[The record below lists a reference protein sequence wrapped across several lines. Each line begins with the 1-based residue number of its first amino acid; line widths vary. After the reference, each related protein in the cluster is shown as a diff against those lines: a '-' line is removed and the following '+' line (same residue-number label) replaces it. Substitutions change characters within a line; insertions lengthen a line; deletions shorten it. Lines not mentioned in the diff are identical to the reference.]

1 MKHTRLGARTALC
14 LEGTLRASS
23 CPWWGVR
30 LLDNCYTGRFLVP
43 YFILIFANV
52 KIKDKS
58 ELQQG
63 FNKQEQNTGWINIVW
78 KPFTSN
84 YCVQLLIRHLSS
96 SFIFDAQLLLN
107 LAFLER
113 DGGNNRESCWKPA
126 RAAWAFLWQRSV
138 AGVWVFWVL
147 DRLVWFGF
155 LVQWSSWTS
164 GMHYILICFASF
176 HSFRL

>member
-1 MKHTRLGARTALC
+1 MRHTCLGAAIKRYRREHSLQVPAC
-14 LEGTLRASS
+14 LG
-23 CPWWGVR
+23 WVVR
-30 LLDNCYTGRFLVP
+30 LSETCYTGRFLVP
-43 YFILIFANV
+43 YFILIFATV

-63 FNKQEQNTGWINIVW
+63 FNKQEKKNTHTHTGWINIVW
-78 KPFTSN
+78 KPLTSN
-84 YCVQLLIRHLSS
+84 YCVQLLIRHLYS

-126 RAAWAFLWQRSV
+126 LAARAFLWQRSV

-147 DRLVWFGF
+147 GRFVWFGF
-155 LVQWSSWTS
+155 LVQ
-164 GMHYILICFASF
+164 
-176 HSFRL
+176 

>member
-1 MKHTRLGARTALC
+1 M
-14 LEGTLRASS
+14 
-23 CPWWGVR
+23 
-30 LLDNCYTGRFLVP
+30 P

-126 RAAWAFLWQRSV
+126 RAA
-138 AGVWVFWVL
+138 
-147 DRLVWFGF
+147 
-155 LVQWSSWTS
+155 
-164 GMHYILICFASF
+164 
-176 HSFRL
+176 